1 MAMVLLDPRP
11 IQNWLD
17 EQHGGD
23 QLIAFTRVMTPANIE
38 VAELS
43 AGGGNVGSTEAT
55 RQLLGLDRE
64 HRSWLLGG
72 RAGVLTVT
80 ATHFYLLR
88 LGGLKEKVKD
98 TVFDAPR
105 AQVQFTANDLTID
118 KLDWRH
124 WLVTG
129 LPDGKYL
136 LEPQI
141 LGKAGKP
148 SKIASGS
155 TAFLAA
161 LGEQVQHLKG
171 HAPGA

>member
-1 MAMVLLDPRP
+1 MALVLLDPGP
-11 IQNWLD
+11 IQSWLD
-17 EQHGGD
+17 ERHGGD
-23 QLIAFTRVMTPANIE
+23 KLIAFTRVMTPANSE
-38 VAELS
+38 VAEFS

-64 HRSWLLGG
+64 SRSWLLGG
-72 RAGVLTVT
+72 RAGVLTLT

-88 LGGLKEKVKD
+88 LGGLKERVKE
-98 TVFDAPR
+98 TAFDAPR
-105 AQVQFTANDLTID
+105 VEMQFTANDLTID
-118 KLDWRH
+118 KHDWRH

-148 SKIASGS
+148 SKIAPGS
-155 TAFLAA
+155 TDFLAA
-161 LGEQVQHLKG
+161 LGEQVQHLRG
-171 HAPGA
+171 RAPDA